1 MNLFDLFA
9 KINLDTSEYEEGLD
23 KSEKK
28 GKSFAKSLGGGL
40 KTAAKV
46 GGIALGAA
54 TAAATAAVGAIGT
67 FVAKGVTSW
76 AEYGDNIDKASQK
89 LGFSMKGYQEWD
101 HILQQ
106 SGTSIDSVQRGM
118 MSLENAAQSGSDAFD
133 ELGISQE
140 ELASMNSE
148 ELWEASIKGLQG
160 IADGGKRAA
169 LAQKLFGRQA
179 RELGP
184 LLNMTVEETEAMK
197 ENFNEMGGV
206 MSDDAVKAAAAF
218 QDSLDNVKIS
228 FSALGRDL
236 FTTFMPSLSTVMDG
250 LTAIFSGDEG
260 GIGLVSEGIN
270 SLVDDI
276 TSKLPEFVDLGL
288 GILGSLTDALINNLP
303 TLVESAGTIIG
314 QLVAGIVSAIPK
326 IIEKAPEIISA
337 LVTGLSEAWPAIKQ
351 AGIDLLM
358 MLWEGIKETGSWLVE
373 QIKGIFDF
381 DWTLPKIKM
390 PHFAISPAGWKFG
403 DLLKGVIPSL
413 GIEWYRKAYDQPYM
427 FDRPT
432 VVGDKG
438 FGDGPGAEMVYGHDS
453 LMRDIR
459 QASGGRNVTF
469 SPTININGDISDPR
483 EKAEELMREMK
494 LIFDREAAAYGA

>member
-9 KINLDTSEYEEGLD
+9 KITLDTSEYEEGLD

-46 GGIALGAA
+46 GGVALGAA
-54 TAAATAAVGAIGT
+54 TAAVGALGSA
-67 FVAKGVTSW
+67 VVNGASKW
-76 AEYGDNIDKASQK
+76 AAYGDNIDKASQK
-89 LGFSMKGYQEWD
+89 LGFSAKGYQEWD
-101 HILQQ
+101 HILQH
-106 SGTSIDSVQRGM
+106 SGTSIESVQRGL
-118 MSLENAAQSGSDAFD
+118 MSLENEAGKGNEAFE

-140 ELASMNSE
+140 QLASMNSE

-179 RELGP
+179 KELGP
-184 LLNMTVEETEAMK
+184 LLNMTAEETEAMK

-218 QDSLDNVKIS
+218 QDSLQDMKTA
-228 FSALGRDL
+228 FGALGRDL
-236 FTTFMPSLSTVMDG
+236 FSTFMPSLSTVMNG
-250 LTAIFSGDEG
+250 LTAIFSGDKG
-260 GIGLVSEGIN
+260 GIGMVSDGIN
-270 SLVDDI
+270 SLVNDI

-303 TLVESAGTIIG
+303 KLVEAAGTIIG

-351 AGIDLLM
+351 AGIDLM
-358 MLWEGIKETGSWLVE
+358 SMLWNGIKSGWGNLTKGFKSIGASIKNFFSFGSS
-373 QIKGIFDF
+373 GNGGG
-381 DWTLPKIKM
+381 LPEINW
-390 PHFAISPAGWKFG
+390 HA
-403 DLLKGVIPSL
+403 
-413 GIEWYRKAYDQPYM
+413 KAYDTPYI

-432 VVGDKG
+432 VVNGMG
-438 FGDGPGAEMVYGHDS
+438 FGDRPGGEMVYGHAS
-453 LMRDIR
+453 LMNDIR
-459 QASGGRNVTF
+459 QAAGGRNVTLNA
-469 SPTININGDISDPR
+469 TININGDITDPR
-483 EKAEELMREMK
+483 EKAQELMYEMK
-494 LIFDREAAAYGA
+494 AILDREAAAYGA

>member
-9 KINLDTSEYEEGLD
+9 KITLDTSEYEEGLD

-46 GGIALGAA
+46 GGVAIG
-54 TAAATAAVGAIGT
+54 AATAAVGALGT
-67 FVAKGVTSW
+67 AVVNGASKW

-89 LGFSMKGYQEWD
+89 LGFSAKGYQEWD
-101 HILQQ
+101 HILQH
-106 SGTSIDSVQRGM
+106 SGTSIESVQRGLM
-118 MSLENAAQSGSDAFD
+118 TLENAARSGNDAF
-133 ELGISQE
+133 EKLGISQE

-148 ELWEASIKGLQG
+148 ELWEATITGLQNV
-160 IADGGKRAA
+160 ADGGERAA
-169 LAQKLFGRQA
+169 LAHELFGRQA
-179 RELGP
+179 KELGP
-184 LLNMTVEETEAMK
+184 LLNMTAEETAEMK
-197 ENFNEMGGV
+197 KQFEDMGGV
-206 MSDDAVKAAAAF
+206 MSDDAVKAAASF
-218 QDSLDNVKIS
+218 QDSLQDMKTAFNS
-228 FSALGRDL
+228 LSRDL
-236 FTTFMPSLSTVMDG
+236 FSTFMPSISTVMDG

-260 GIGLVSEGIN
+260 GIGLVSEGIS
-270 SLVDDI
+270 SLVSDI

-288 GILGSLTDALINNLP
+288 SILGSLTDSLIDNLP

-314 QLVAGIVSAIPK
+314 QLVAGIASAIPQ

-337 LVTGLSEAWPAIKQ
+337 LVSGLSEAWPAIKQ

-390 PHFAISPAGWKFG
+390 PHFAITPAGWKFG

>member
-1 MNLFDLFA
+1 MDLFDLVA
-9 KINLDTSEYEEGLD
+9 KITLDTSEYEEGLD

-46 GGIALGAA
+46 GGAALGAA
-54 TAAATAAVGAIGT
+54 TAAVGALGAAVVNGAS
-67 FVAKGVTSW
+67 KW
-76 AEYGDNIDKASQK
+76 AAYGDNIDKASQK
-89 LGFSMKGYQEWD
+89 LGFSAKGYQEWD
-101 HILQQ
+101 HILQH
-106 SGTSIDSVQRGM
+106 SGTSIDSVQRGI
-118 MSLENAAQSGSDAFD
+118 MSLENAARSGSDAFD

-179 RELGP
+179 KELGP

-218 QDSLDNVKIS
+218 QDSLQDMKTA
-228 FSALGRDL
+228 FGALGRDL
-236 FTTFMPSLSTVMDG
+236 FSTFMPSLSTVMNG
-250 LTAIFSGDEG
+250 LTAIFSGDKG
-260 GIGLVSEGIN
+260 GIGMVSDGIN
-270 SLVDDI
+270 SLVNDI

-314 QLVAGIVSAIPK
+314 QLAAGIVSAIPK

-337 LVTGLSEAWPAIKQ
+337 FVSGLSEAWPAIKQ
-351 AGIDLLM
+351 AGIDLLT
-358 MLWEGIKETGSWLVE
+358 MLWEGIKETASWVVE
-373 QIKGIFDF
+373 KIKGIFDF
-381 DWTLPKIKM
+381 EWSLPKIKM

-403 DLLKGVIPSL
+403 DLLKGSIPHLS
-413 GIEWYRKAYDQPYM
+413 IEWYRKAYDQPYM

-432 VVGDKG
+432 VVGNRG
-438 FGDGPGAEMVYGHDS
+438 FGDGPGAEMVYGRDS

-459 QASGGRNVTF
+459 QAVGGGVTLNA
-469 SPTININGDISDPR
+469 TININGDITDPR
-483 EKAEELMREMK
+483 EKAQELMYEMK
-494 LIFDREAAAYGA
+494 AILDREAAAYGA

>member
-9 KINLDTSEYEEGLD
+9 KITLDTSEYEEGLD

-46 GGIALGAA
+46 GGVALGAA
-54 TAAATAAVGAIGT
+54 TAAVGALGSA
-67 FVAKGVTSW
+67 VVNGASKW
-76 AEYGDNIDKASQK
+76 AAYGDNIDKASQK
-89 LGFSMKGYQEWD
+89 LGFSAKGYQEWD
-101 HILQQ
+101 HILQH
-106 SGTSIDSVQRGM
+106 SGTSIESVQRGL
-118 MSLENAAQSGSDAFD
+118 MSLENEAGKGNEAFE

-140 ELASMNSE
+140 QLASMNSE

-179 RELGP
+179 KELGP
-184 LLNMTVEETEAMK
+184 LLNMTAEETEAMK

-218 QDSLDNVKIS
+218 QDSLQDMKTA
-228 FSALGRDL
+228 FGALGRDL
-236 FTTFMPSLSTVMDG
+236 FSTFMPSLSTVMNG
-250 LTAIFSGDEG
+250 LTAIFSGDKG
-260 GIGLVSEGIN
+260 GIGMVSDGIN
-270 SLVDDI
+270 SLVNDI

-303 TLVESAGTIIG
+303 ALVESAGTIIG
-314 QLVAGIVSAIPK
+314 QLAAGIVSAIPK

-337 LVTGLSEAWPAIKQ
+337 LVSGLSEAWPAIKQ
-351 AGIDLLM
+351 AGIDLLT
-358 MLWEGIKETGSWLVE
+358 MLWEGIKETASWVVE
-373 QIKGIFDF
+373 KIKGIFDF
-381 DWTLPKIKM
+381 EWSLPKIKM

-403 DLLKGVIPSL
+403 DLLKGSIPHLS
-413 GIEWYRKAYDQPYM
+413 IEWYRKAYDQPYM

-432 VVGDKG
+432 VVGNRG
-438 FGDGPGAEMVYGHDS
+438 FGDGPGAEMVYGRDS

-459 QASGGRNVTF
+459 QAVGGGVTLNA
-469 SPTININGDISDPR
+469 TININGDITDPR
-483 EKAEELMREMK
+483 EKAQELMYEMK
-494 LIFDREAAAYGA
+494 AILDREAAAYGA

>member
-9 KINLDTSEYEEGLD
+9 KITLDTSEYEEGLD

-46 GGIALGAA
+46 GGVALGAA
-54 TAAATAAVGAIGT
+54 TVAVGALGSA
-67 FVAKGVTSW
+67 VVSGASKW
-76 AEYGDNIDKASQK
+76 AAYGDNIDKASQK
-89 LGFSMKGYQEWD
+89 LGFSAKGYQEWD
-101 HILQQ
+101 HILQH
-106 SGTSIDSVQRGM
+106 SGTSIESVQRGLM
-118 MSLENAAQSGSDAFD
+118 NLENEARNGSDAFD

-140 ELASMNSE
+140 DLASMNSE

-179 RELGP
+179 KELGP
-184 LLNMTVEETEAMK
+184 LLNMTAEETEAMK

-218 QDSLDNVKIS
+218 QDSLQDMKTA
-228 FSALGRDL
+228 FGALGRDL
-236 FTTFMPSLSTVMDG
+236 FSTFMPSLSTVMNG
-250 LTAIFSGDEG
+250 LTAIFSGDKG
-260 GIGLVSEGIN
+260 GIGMVSDGIN
-270 SLVDDI
+270 SLVNDI

-303 TLVESAGTIIG
+303 TLVEAAGTIIG

-326 IIEKAPEIISA
+326 IIEKAPEIVSA
-337 LVTGLSEAWPAIKQ
+337 LVKGLSEAWPAIKQ
-351 AGIDLLM
+351 AGIDLLT
-358 MLWEGIKETGSWLVE
+358 MLWEGIKETASWVVE
-373 QIKGIFDF
+373 KIKGIFDF
-381 DWTLPKIKM
+381 EWSLPKIKM

-403 DLLKGVIPSL
+403 DLLKGSIPHLS
-413 GIEWYRKAYDQPYM
+413 IEWYRKAYDQPYM

-432 VVGDKG
+432 VVGNRG
-438 FGDGPGAEMVYGHDS
+438 FGDGPGAEMVYGRDA
-453 LMRDIR
+453 LMKDIR
-459 QASGGRNVTF
+459 QAVGGRGVTLNA
-469 SPTININGDISDPR
+469 TININGDITDPR
-483 EKAEELMREMK
+483 EKAQELMYEMK
-494 LIFDREAAAYGA
+494 AILDREAAAYGA